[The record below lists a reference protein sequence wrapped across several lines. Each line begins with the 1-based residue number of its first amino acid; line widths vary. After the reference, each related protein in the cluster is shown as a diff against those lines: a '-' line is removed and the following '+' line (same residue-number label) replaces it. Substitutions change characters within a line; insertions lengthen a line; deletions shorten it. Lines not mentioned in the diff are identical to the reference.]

1 MLMKTMIRGSF
12 LSLTTM
18 TSKMAVIRLLT
29 TGGSHLLNLMSKS
42 TKGLKRC
49 LTQLTMRSMM
59 EVTSREIE
67 DEHCNEEAAE
77 VVVVAEVVV
86 AITTTAEAI
95 TTMVAAV
102 VAVAAEAAAVVAMAS
117 SAVMPTR
124 TSLLRTSSTF
134 FGRQLRPTEP

>member
-102 VAVAAEAAAVVAMAS
+102 VAVAAEAAVVAMAS